1 VKQPLLL
8 LLVLVLILEVFGTPV
23 QNSAP
28 TFDAAG
34 AAELDA
40 VLQRAVQRNAVPGLV
55 AVVAN
60 KDRIIYEGVAGLA
73 DVAHKKP
80 MRKDEIFR
88 IASMTKPYTSVAAMM
103 LIEEGKLSLDD
114 PVSKFIPSFKN
125 RELVVSFNASDGS
138 YTTKQ
143 PMHEPLIRH
152 LLSHTAGISYTFAN
166 AEADSLQKKLNKP
179 SDELPLLYEPGTQWT
194 YSGSTKVLGT
204 IIEKITGAG
213 LDKFFDARIIKP
225 LGLLD
230 TSFAVSASKMDRLP
244 TTHQRSKGRLVE
256 SPNPAKIQWAVAGD
270 GGLNSTAQDYVR
282 FLQIFLNDGK
292 APRSVLLSADSIR
305 EMTRNQI
312 GDVVV
317 QKQVTI
323 DPSWSQ
329 SFPMGAGR
337 DKFGFGFQIAAGN
350 SENPDMRSAGSLSWA
365 GIFNTHFWVDP
376 NRKIAV
382 VLMMQVLPF
391 YDDECMK
398 VYAEFESAVGR
409 KLRTR

>member
-1 VKQPLLL
+1 VRKLLFL
-8 LLVLVLILEVFGTPV
+8 LLVFIVILEVAGAPA
-23 QNSAP
+23 QNAGP
-28 TFDAAG
+28 GFDAAG
-34 AAELDA
+34 SAELDA

-60 KDRIIYEGVAGLA
+60 KDRIIYEVAAGLA
-73 DVAHKKP
+73 DVAHRKP
-80 MRKDEIFR
+80 MRKDAIFR

-103 LIEEGKLSLDD
+103 LIEQGKLSLDD
-114 PVSKFIPSFKN
+114 PVSKYIPSFKN
-125 RELVVSFNASDGS
+125 RELVASFNASDGS
-138 YTTKQ
+138 YTTRQ
-143 PMHEPLIRH
+143 PLHEPLIRH

-225 LGLLD
+225 LGLMD
-230 TSFAVSASKMDRLP
+230 TGFAVPAAKINRLP
-244 TTHQRSKGRLVE
+244 TTHQRTKGKLVE
-256 SPNPAKIQWAVAGD
+256 SPNPATIQWAVAGD
-270 GGLNSTAQDYVR
+270 GGLNSTAQDYAR

-292 APRSVLLSADSIR
+292 APGGVLLSADSIR
-305 EMTRNQI
+305 EMSRNQI

-323 DPSWSQ
+323 DPSWSL
-329 SFPMGAGR
+329 SFPLGAGR
-337 DKFGFGFQIAAGN
+337 DKFGFGFQIAAAN
-350 SENPDMRSAGSLSWA
+350 NENPNMRSEGSLSWA

-391 YDDECMK
+391 YDDQCMK

-409 KLRTR
+409 KLRTQ